1 MSKLKEIT
9 FQGKRH
15 YVNKEIEAA
24 ADWWAKTLD
33 KTHLPNE
40 QVELFKD
47 SLVELLFAK
56 MWGHWWVENPLRG
69 NAYRSLIYDQHN
81 IDKIILKA
89 AQKAFISNI
98 HKRLPTDG
106 FVMWVDPGSVSVKN
120 LLTTRIQVVYAK
132 EDDLSADQQREP
144 SLISSSP
151 TASPVR
157 EQQLTSKQDPA
168 SCRNSF
174 RSLANE
180 FVTVNPEV
188 SRVN

>member
-1 MSKLKEIT
+1 
-9 FQGKRH
+9 
-15 YVNKEIEAA
+15 VN
-24 ADWWAKTLD
+24 
-33 KTHLPNE
+33 
-40 QVELFKD
+40 
-47 SLVELLFAK
+47 
-56 MWGHWWVENPLRG
+56 
-69 NAYRSLIYDQHN
+69 
-81 IDKIILKA
+81 A

-106 FVMWVDPGSVSVKN
+106 FVMWVDPGTVSVKN
-120 LLTTRIQVVYAK
+120 LLSTRIQVVFSK
-132 EDDLSADQQREP
+132 EDDLSGEQQREP

-157 EQQLTSKQDPA
+157 EQVSNKQDPA